1 MKVNNNSEIFLL
13 KTFVKLSKL
22 NKINTKIGKSKK
34 MVWNK
39 HNCLLSCRNPYGT
52 EECLLQLVKTFYKNL
67 NEAK

>member
-1 MKVNNNSEIFLL
+1 MKVKNNSEIFLL

-34 MVWNK
+34 KVWNK
-39 HNCLLSCRNPYGT
+39 NNCLLYCRNPYGT
-52 EECLLQLVKTFYKNL
+52 EKCLLQLVKTFHKNV